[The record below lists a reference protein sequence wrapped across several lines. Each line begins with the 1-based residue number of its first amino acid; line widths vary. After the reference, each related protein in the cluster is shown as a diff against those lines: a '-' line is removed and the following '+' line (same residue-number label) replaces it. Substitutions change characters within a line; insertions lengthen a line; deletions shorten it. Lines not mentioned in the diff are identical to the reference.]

1 MLTLCSWLLA
11 FCRSVFAW
19 SLRAALIFS
28 VILTS
33 CSHDYRAAKQTLQI
47 TEIDSWAKPI
57 QPEPLQFTPL
67 IPRTESE
74 LERQAADEQAAMQ
87 TLKRLRFTE

>member
-1 MLTLCSWLLA
+1 
-11 FCRSVFAW
+11 
-19 SLRAALIFS
+19 

-33 CSHDYRAAKQTLQI
+33 CAQHREAAQILKAYPIQTP
-47 TEIDSWAKPI
+47 AKPI
-57 QPEPLQFTPL
+57 QPEPLQYTPL

-87 TLKRLRFTE
+87 TLKRLRFAP

>member
-1 MLTLCSWLLA
+1 
-11 FCRSVFAW
+11 
-19 SLRAALIFS
+19 

-33 CSHDYRAAKQTLQI
+33 CAQHREAAQILKAYPIQTP
-47 TEIDSWAKPI
+47 AKPI
-57 QPEPLQFTPL
+57 QPEPLQYTPL

-87 TLKRLRFTE
+87 TLKRLRFTP

>member
-1 MLTLCSWLLA
+1 
-11 FCRSVFAW
+11 
-19 SLRAALIFS
+19 

-47 TEIDSWAKPI
+47 AEIDSWAKPI

-87 TLKRLRFTE
+87 TLKRLRFAP